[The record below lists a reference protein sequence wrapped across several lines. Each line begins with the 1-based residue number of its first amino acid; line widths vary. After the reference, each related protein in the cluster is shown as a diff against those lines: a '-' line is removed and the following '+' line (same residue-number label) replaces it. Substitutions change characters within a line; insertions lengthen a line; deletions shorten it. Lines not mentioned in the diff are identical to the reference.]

1 MWKPIRSVTKINNYM
16 TKLKNHVIVRGGV
29 SGMFGDQVVFREVAG
44 KVVMSNRPKRSG
56 VLTPHQ
62 EATKSRFKQ
71 AVMYAKAQV
80 AIPANKAEY
89 ATGINDK
96 LTSAYAVA
104 MTDYLKAPKINSI
117 DVSAYKGVVGDRIAI
132 NAVDDFKVVSVAVVI
147 KSAAGAVIES
157 GVATLDAGKA
167 EDFSYVATKANA
179 AATGSKVSVTVKD
192 KPGNSVVQE
201 KVV

>member
-1 MWKPIRSVTKINNYM
+1 M
-16 TKLKNHVIVRGGV
+16 TKLKNNVIVRGGV

-44 KVVMSNRPKRSG
+44 RVIMSNRPKRG
-56 VLTPHQ
+56 RVLTPHQ

-104 MTDYLKAPKINSI
+104 MTDYLKAPKINLI
-117 DVSAYKGVVGDRIAI
+117 DVSLYKGVIGDKIAI
-132 NAVDDFKVVSVAVVI
+132 NAVDDFKVASVTVVI
-147 KSAAGAVIES
+147 KSAAGVVIES
-157 GVATLDAGKA
+157 GAATLDAGKA
-167 EDFSYVATKANA
+167 EDFSYGVTKANA
-179 AATGSKVSVTVKD
+179 AFVGSKVSVTVKD
-192 KPGNSVVQE
+192 KPGNATVLE